1 MCKILCIFRNLYGVK
16 FADFKFISLF
26 TQFASFATFIKLHV
40 SRPNLSGVNSIFTL
54 AILNLLSFYALKF
67 DANDLFSTA
76 RNFAFLYFYAA
87 IFTSL
92 LELNLI
98 KILSLFV

>member
-1 MCKILCIFRNLYGVK
+1 MYFEIYEFVK
-16 FADFKFISLF
+16 FAYFNFISLF
-26 TQFASFATFIKLHV
+26 TRFASFATFIKLDV

-67 DANDLFSTA
+67 DENDLFSTA

>member
-1 MCKILCIFRNLYGVK
+1 MYFEIYEFVK
-16 FADFKFISLF
+16 FAYFNFISLF
-26 TQFASFATFIKLHV
+26 TRFASFATFIKLHV

-54 AILNLLSFYALKF
+54 AALNHLSFYTLKF
-67 DANDLFSTA
+67 DTNDLFLTA
-76 RNFAFLYFYAA
+76 HNFAFLYFYAA